1 MLELKSPESLG
12 ICLVPESP
20 ALHVGPVIIISSE
33 THFVEGLPLSSG
45 ISDPLHGAF
54 GLCPGLGWAGVLG

>member
-1 MLELKSPESLG
+1 MLERKSLESLG

-20 ALHVGPVIIISSE
+20 ALHVGPVMISSSE
-33 THFVEGLPLSSG
+33 THFVEGLLLSNG

-54 GLCPGLGWAGVLG
+54 SLCPGLGWAGELE